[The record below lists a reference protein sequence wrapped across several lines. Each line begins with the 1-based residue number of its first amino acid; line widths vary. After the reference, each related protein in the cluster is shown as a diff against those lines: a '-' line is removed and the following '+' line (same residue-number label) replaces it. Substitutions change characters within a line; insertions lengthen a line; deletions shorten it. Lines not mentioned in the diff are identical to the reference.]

1 MKHTTAR
8 ELETKLVIRGIRL
21 WLTDALRS
29 TIETKAERLFR
40 HEPRIIRVRVDL
52 DREHRNGAALF
63 VAKGRI
69 ELHGPD
75 LLASVVSD
83 DAYKSID
90 WLMDRLDRML
100 RRRATVRVRQ
110 RAMDDIRAYRDR
122 TKASPRLVAS

>member
-1 MKHTTAR
+1 MKSTLAHPTDTR
-8 ELETKLVIRGIRL
+8 LVIRGIRL
-21 WLTDALRS
+21 WLTDALKS
-29 TIETKAERLFR
+29 TIVTKAERLFR

-75 LLASVVSD
+75 LLASVVSN

-90 WLMDRLDRML
+90 WLIDRLDRML
-100 RRRATVRVRQ
+100 RRRATVRMRQ
-110 RAMDDIRAYRDR
+110 RLMDDIRAHRDR
-122 TKASPRLVAS
+122 TIVPPRRAVS